1 MGPHSP
7 CLPLTLSLVSSSVT
21 PTLLHYTHES
31 SPPHNTRSCC
41 HLVSLA
47 STDCSYLQL
56 SRFSN
61 RLLPDLICQPANHK
75 LSIVLIYQLT
85 RKKNIYLCT
94 VKCTASVCLFYL
106 CFLFLLQQAN
116 NSYKNKEVFKHQAV
130 ILNQWNSTLNRQVG
144 GGVNHNNVSLG
155 SCPGNDHLRFQPCRL
170 EYFPL
175 HSHRRLIL
183 SCFQEPRLTTNFLT
197 H

>member
-61 RLLPDLICQPANHK
+61 TCSLL
-75 LSIVLIYQLT
+75 
-85 RKKNIYLCT
+85 RKKYLFDLCR

-130 ILNQWNSTLNRQVG
+130 ILNQWNSALNRQVG

-175 HSHRRLIL
+175 HSHRT
-183 SCFQEPRLTTNFLT
+183 F
-197 H
+197 